1 MSKKESQEFNSL
13 GNGKNS
19 IYENRIGLSHNDI
32 EFDLFN
38 PSNENLYKKE
48 NLSDAKMKKI
58 QKNASL
64 ASKTASVLIAT
75 FTAASIGVS
84 GVTSILPPQEKASIE
99 IFAEE
104 DYVSYFVE
112 IEGYKDGQVYTV
124 TIHND
129 FTNRKQEFVDGAIE
143 GFEEGLKPHMY
154 YIFSVKKGNK
164 LIAQKSFVTESQ
176 RQKSDDYNQDEL
188 YPFDGNETD
197 NPRTQDDNSE
207 EKPVIE
213 DDNPNT
219 EPNDP
224 TTGGN

>member
-143 GFEEGLKPHMY
+143 GFEEGLRQMLLPNLLKVQSSHPNSDTHRNQKEPTLKSSSY
-154 YIFSVKKGNK
+154 RRYNSTG
-164 LIAQKSFVTESQ
+164 LRSIAIL
-176 RQKSDDYNQDEL
+176 SDFL
-188 YPFDGNETD
+188 RSCCFHP
-197 NPRTQDDNSE
+197 
-207 EKPVIE
+207 
-213 DDNPNT
+213 
-219 EPNDP
+219 
-224 TTGGN
+224 